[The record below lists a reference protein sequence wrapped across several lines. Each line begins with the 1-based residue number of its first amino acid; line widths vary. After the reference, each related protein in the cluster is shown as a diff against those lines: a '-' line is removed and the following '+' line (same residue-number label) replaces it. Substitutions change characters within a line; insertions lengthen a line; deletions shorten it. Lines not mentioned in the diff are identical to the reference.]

1 MLQNFNN
8 VTPSKTLFWFCIA
21 FIVGIGL
28 YSLIKIPQIYI
39 WGILFTAILMIMA
52 HFLITQV
59 RDGHNRYLVVLGFCV
74 LFVVLGIARLQI
86 SEFNAENDKLI
97 KFNNNPEKIILTG
110 KIINEPDIRS
120 SYQKLK
126 LKIKNMESVVLVT
139 VGSYPKYSY
148 LDEIKVTGYLKTP
161 PEFEDFNYKN
171 YLLKDGIYSV
181 MDFPKVAL
189 TSKKHTYTI
198 FSFLYEQV
206 VFLKEKLRSSI
217 NVNFPSPQNSMVD
230 GIVFGNNKDMP
241 KDLKDRFNATGLSHI
256 TAVSGG
262 NIVVLISMLVVILLS
277 LGLWRQQA
285 LYFSIILVWIY
296 IILVGFPASGIR
308 AGIMGSI
315 FLFAQALGRQN
326 TSSRTIVLA
335 GSLMLLQNPLLLLY
349 DIGFQLSFL
358 ASMGI
363 IHVKPIFDH
372 FLQFKKEA
380 ALHSQLKNIFSQKL
394 KDLTDIVSITLA
406 AQISTLPII
415 IYNFGTISLIAPI
428 TNFLILPIVPFLMVF
443 GFLASIF
450 GIFSGFLGWVFALPC
465 YALIFYV
472 LKILEVFHQPWAT
485 KSFENIYWGWFLIYY
500 IVLMVLVWFFKKK
513 LKPKFLGY

>member
-74 LFVVLGIARLQI
+74 LFLVLGIARLQI

-126 LKIKNMESVVLVT
+126 LKINNMESVVLVT

-285 LYFSIILVWIY
+285 LYLSIILVWVY

-363 IHVKPIFDH
+363 IHVIA
-372 FLQFKKEA
+372 FLKVRNTFKKEA

-394 KDLTDIVSITLA
+394 KDVTDIISITLA

-428 TNFLILPIVPFLMVF
+428 TNFLVLPIVPFLMVF

-472 LKILEVFHQPWAT
+472 LKVLEVFHQPWAT
-485 KSFENIYWGWFLIYY
+485 KSFENVDWGWFLLYY
-500 IVLMVLVWFFKKK
+500 VVLMVLVWFFKKK